1 MDVSYGPISALC
13 TWTRTGR
20 KRKWPVRPVTDSDVG
35 CPGAEAVSLNC
46 DRSILAAC
54 NYVRRDTLNLRR
66 GVVDRRV
73 EDRHPR
79 GRGNRRGRVLS
90 QNRAGHCPV
99 PWRRSVR
106 RVDNVE
112 FADIRRIALAR
123 RHNVGGNPRTRR
135 TGRHL
140 SRGRRIVFHEPADTE
155 DPVGAESTRLAVVR
169 NPKPARHDQ
178 VRESKATA
186 APPDVDRAAA
196 VAGVAAAVVSYQL
209 PAG

>member
-79 GRGNRRGRVLS
+79 GRWNGAGLVPL
-90 QNRAGHCPV
+90 NRASHCPV
-99 PWRRSVR
+99 SRRRSGR
-106 RVDNVE
+106 RVDDVE
-112 FADIRRIALAR
+112 FADIRRVALAR
-123 RHNVGGNPRTRR
+123 IHKVGSNPHPRR
-135 TGRHL
+135 TGGHL
-140 SRGRRIVFHEPADTE
+140 CRGRRIVFHEPADTE
-155 DPVGAESTRLAVVR
+155 DPVRSDSRRLAVVR
-169 NPKPARHDQ
+169 HPNLAPHDSL
-178 VRESKATA
+178 RGAKAIS

-196 VAGVAAAVVSYQL
+196 VAGVAAAVVAY
-209 PAG
+209 